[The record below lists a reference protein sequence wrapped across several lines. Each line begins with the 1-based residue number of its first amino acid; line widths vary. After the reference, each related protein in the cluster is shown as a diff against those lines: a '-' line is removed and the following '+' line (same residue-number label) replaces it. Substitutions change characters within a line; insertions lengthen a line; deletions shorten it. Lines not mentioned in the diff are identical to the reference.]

1 MKRGACFWRSGC
13 FILLFALF
21 CKLDAAPK
29 VLGVGG
35 DPAIGLKEAGEV
47 LIGELQCANCH
58 EGAGSNPLSRRHGP
72 DLTEVGQRVSSAY
85 LLEFLTDPLGAHEG
99 TKMPDLLG
107 SMSDRDREEA
117 ASALTAFL
125 RSLSQEKS
133 LPRWEEKRNPKK
145 GQVLFEEVGCLA
157 CHASPSEGPAG
168 ESGAGLG
175 SLDHVARKYNQSS
188 LAGFLHDPLRV
199 RKSGRMPDFHL
210 TRSEATDL
218 AEYLLE
224 GKQPEN
230 REPKP
235 ELERIEKGRVLF
247 GQLNCVAC
255 HSLEG
260 CPKPSLPW
268 R

>member
-1 MKRGACFWRSGC
+1 MRGACIWRSG
-13 FILLFALF
+13 FLILWLALF

-85 LLEFLTDPLGAHEG
+85 LVEFLTDPLGAHEG

-107 SMSDRDREEA
+107 PMSDRDREHA

-133 LPRWEEKRNPKK
+133 LPRWEEKGNPKK
-145 GQVLFEEVGCLA
+145 GKVL
-157 CHASPSEGPAG
+157 
-168 ESGAGLG
+168 
-175 SLDHVARKYNQSS
+175 
-188 LAGFLHDPLRV
+188 
-199 RKSGRMPDFHL
+199 
-210 TRSEATDL
+210 
-218 AEYLLE
+218 
-224 GKQPEN
+224 
-230 REPKP
+230 
-235 ELERIEKGRVLF
+235 
-247 GQLNCVAC
+247 
-255 HSLEG
+255 
-260 CPKPSLPW
+260 LP
-268 R
+268 RALIRQY